1 MVEVNKISSIIE
13 NPCTMHKD
21 ESIYISNILEKFP
34 YFQTAHILYSK
45 ALQNTKSI
53 RFKSQLK
60 KAAIYSGDR
69 NLLFDIISQQE
80 DSNISKN
87 TDIQKLKKEDKK
99 AEFHSFLDWIS
110 IVQTK
115 KIVRSKKQNPD
126 EIINIFLE
134 KKPKIKNNTKQKFF
148 NASENAR
155 KSIKENNDIFTET
168 LAKVYAKQEHFEK
181 AILAYQKLSLKY
193 PQKSSYF
200 ADQIKV
206 IKKLKK

>member
-1 MVEVNKISSIIE
+1 MIQ
-13 NPCTMHKD
+13 NPYILDKD
-21 ESIYISNILEKFP
+21 ESIYISNILENFP

-69 NLLFDIISQQE
+69 NLLFDIISQQK
-80 DSNISKN
+80 DLNISKA
-87 TDIQKLKKEDKK
+87 TIKQKLKKEEKK
-99 AEFHSFLDWIS
+99 AELHSFLDWIS

-115 KIVRSKKQNPD
+115 KIVRSKKQKSD

-134 KKPKIKNNTKQKFF
+134 KKPKIKNNKQKFF
-148 NASENAR
+148 NASENAK
-155 KSIKENNDIFTET
+155 KSIVENNDIITET

-206 IKKLKK
+206 IKKIKK

>member
-1 MVEVNKISSIIE
+1 MIQNPYIID
-13 NPCTMHKD
+13 KD
-21 ESIYISNILEKFP
+21 GSIYISNILENFP

-80 DSNISKN
+80 DLNISKA
-87 TDIQKLKKEDKK
+87 TIKDKLIKEEKK
-99 AEFHSFLDWIS
+99 AELHSFLDWIS

-115 KIVRSKKQNPD
+115 KIIRSKKQNSD

-134 KKPKIKNNTKQKFF
+134 KKPKIKNNKQRFF
-148 NASENAR
+148 NASENAK
-155 KSIKENNDIFTET
+155 KSIVENNDIITET
-168 LAKVYAKQEHFEK
+168 LAKVYTKQEHFEK

-206 IKKLKK
+206 IKKIKK

>member
-1 MVEVNKISSIIE
+1 MIQNPYIIDK
-13 NPCTMHKD
+13 H
-21 ESIYISNILEKFP
+21 ESIYISNILENFP

-80 DSNISKN
+80 DLNISKAN
-87 TDIQKLKKEDKK
+87 IKHNVKKEEKK
-99 AEFHSFLDWIS
+99 AELHSFLDWIS

-115 KIVRSKKQNPD
+115 KIVRSKKQNSD

-134 KKPKIKNNTKQKFF
+134 KKPKIKNNKQRFF
-148 NASENAR
+148 NASENAK
-155 KSIKENNDIFTET
+155 KSIVENNDIITET

-200 ADQIKV
+200 AEQIKV
-206 IKKLKK
+206 IKKIKK

>member
-1 MVEVNKISSIIE
+1 MIQNPYIIDKE
-13 NPCTMHKD
+13 
-21 ESIYISNILEKFP
+21 ESIYISNILENFP

-80 DSNISKN
+80 DLNISKA
-87 TDIQKLKKEDKK
+87 TIKDKLKKEEKK
-99 AEFHSFLDWIS
+99 AELHSFLDWIS

-115 KIVRSKKQNPD
+115 KIVRSKKQNSD

-134 KKPKIKNNTKQKFF
+134 KKPKIKNNKQRFF
-148 NASENAR
+148 NASENAK
-155 KSIKENNDIFTET
+155 KSIVENNDIITET

-206 IKKLKK
+206 IKKIKK

>member
-1 MVEVNKISSIIE
+1 MVKENKISSMIQNPYIID
-13 NPCTMHKD
+13 KD
-21 ESIYISNILEKFP
+21 ESIYISNILENFP

-80 DSNISKN
+80 DLNISKA
-87 TDIQKLKKEDKK
+87 TIKDKLIKEEKK
-99 AEFHSFLDWIS
+99 AELHSFLDWIS

-115 KIVRSKKQNPD
+115 KIVRSKKQNSD

-134 KKPKIKNNTKQKFF
+134 KKPKIKNNKQRFF
-148 NASENAR
+148 NASENAK
-155 KSIKENNDIFTET
+155 KSIVENNDIITET
-168 LAKVYAKQEHFEK
+168 LAKVYTKQEHFEK

-206 IKKLKK
+206 IKKIKK

>member
-1 MVEVNKISSIIE
+1 MIQNPYIID
-13 NPCTMHKD
+13 KD
-21 ESIYISNILEKFP
+21 ESIYISNILENFP

-80 DSNISKN
+80 DLNISKA
-87 TDIQKLKKEDKK
+87 TIKHKLKKEGKK
-99 AEFHSFLDWIS
+99 DELHSFLDWIS

-115 KIVRSKKQNPD
+115 KIVRSKKQNSD

-134 KKPKIKNNTKQKFF
+134 KKPKIKNNKQRFF
-148 NASENAR
+148 NASENAK
-155 KSIKENNDIFTET
+155 KSIVENNDIITET

-206 IKKLKK
+206 IKKIKK

>member
-1 MVEVNKISSIIE
+1 MIQNPYIID
-13 NPCTMHKD
+13 KD
-21 ESIYISNILEKFP
+21 ESIYISNILENFP

-80 DSNISKN
+80 DLNISKA
-87 TDIQKLKKEDKK
+87 TIKDKLIKEEKK
-99 AEFHSFLDWIS
+99 AELHSFLDWIS

-115 KIVRSKKQNPD
+115 KIVRSKKQNSD

-134 KKPKIKNNTKQKFF
+134 KKPKIKNNKQRFF
-148 NASENAR
+148 NASENAK
-155 KSIKENNDIFTET
+155 KSIVENNDIITET
-168 LAKVYAKQEHFEK
+168 LAKVYTKQEHFEK

-200 ADQIKV
+200 AEQIKV
-206 IKKLKK
+206 IKKIKK

>member
-1 MVEVNKISSIIE
+1 MIQ
-13 NPCTMHKD
+13 NPCTIDKD
-21 ESIYISNILEKFP
+21 ESIYISNILENFP

-69 NLLFDIISQQE
+69 NILFDIISQQE
-80 DSNISKN
+80 DLNISKA
-87 TDIQKLKKEDKK
+87 TIKDKLIKEEKK
-99 AEFHSFLDWIS
+99 AELHSFLDWIS

-115 KIVRSKKQNPD
+115 KIVRSKKQNSD

-134 KKPKIKNNTKQKFF
+134 KKPKIKNNKQRFF
-148 NASENAR
+148 NASENAK
-155 KSIKENNDIFTET
+155 KSIVENNDIITET

-206 IKKLKK
+206 IKKIKK

>member
-1 MVEVNKISSIIE
+1 MIQ
-13 NPCTMHKD
+13 NPCIIDKD
-21 ESIYISNILEKFP
+21 ESIYISNILENFP

-80 DSNISKN
+80 DLNISKA
-87 TDIQKLKKEDKK
+87 TIKDKLKKEEKK
-99 AEFHSFLDWIS
+99 AELHSFLDWIS

-115 KIVRSKKQNPD
+115 KIVRSKKQKSD

-134 KKPKIKNNTKQKFF
+134 KKPKIKNNKQRFF
-148 NASENAR
+148 NASENAK
-155 KSIKENNDIFTET
+155 KSIVENNDIITET

-206 IKKLKK
+206 IKKIKK

>member
-1 MVEVNKISSIIE
+1 MIQNPYIID
-13 NPCTMHKD
+13 KD
-21 ESIYISNILEKFP
+21 ESIYISNILENFP

-80 DSNISKN
+80 DLNISKAN
-87 TDIQKLKKEDKK
+87 IKHKIKKEEKK
-99 AEFHSFLDWIS
+99 AELHSFLDWIS

-115 KIVRSKKQNPD
+115 KIVRSKKQKSD

-134 KKPKIKNNTKQKFF
+134 KKPKIKNNKQRFF
-148 NASENAR
+148 NASENAK
-155 KSIKENNDIFTET
+155 KSIVENNDIITET

-206 IKKLKK
+206 IKKIKK

>member
-1 MVEVNKISSIIE
+1 MIQNPYIID
-13 NPCTMHKD
+13 KD
-21 ESIYISNILEKFP
+21 ESIYISNILENFP

-80 DSNISKN
+80 DLNISKA
-87 TDIQKLKKEDKK
+87 TIKDKLIKEEKK
-99 AEFHSFLDWIS
+99 AELHSFLDWIS

-115 KIVRSKKQNPD
+115 KIVRSKKQNSD

-134 KKPKIKNNTKQKFF
+134 KKPKIKNNKQRFF
-148 NASENAR
+148 NASENAK
-155 KSIKENNDIFTET
+155 KSIVENNDIITET

-206 IKKLKK
+206 IKKIKK

>member
-1 MVEVNKISSIIE
+1 MVERNKISSIIE
-13 NPCTMHKD
+13 NPYIMHKD
-21 ESIYISNILEKFP
+21 ESIYILNILEKFP

-69 NLLFDIISQQE
+69 NLLFDVISQHE

-87 TDIQKLKKEDKK
+87 TDIRNLKKEDKK
-99 AEFHSFLDWIS
+99 AELHSFLDWIS

-155 KSIKENNDIFTET
+155 KSTKENNDIITET

>member
-1 MVEVNKISSIIE
+1 MIQ
-13 NPCTMHKD
+13 NPYLVDKD
-21 ESIYISNILEKFP
+21 ESIYISNILENFP

-80 DSNISKN
+80 DLNISKA
-87 TDIQKLKKEDKK
+87 TIKDKLIKAEKK
-99 AEFHSFLDWIS
+99 AELHSFLDWIT

-115 KIVRSKKQNPD
+115 KILRSKKQNSD

-134 KKPKIKNNTKQKFF
+134 KKPKIKNNKQRFF
-148 NASENAR
+148 NASENAK
-155 KSIKENNDIFTET
+155 KSIVENNDIITET

-200 ADQIKV
+200 AEQIKV

>member
-1 MVEVNKISSIIE
+1 MVEGNKISSIIE

-69 NLLFDIISQQE
+69 NLLFDVISQQE

-87 TDIQKLKKEDKK
+87 TDIQKLKKKDKK
-99 AEFHSFLDWIS
+99 AELHSFLDWIS

-134 KKPKIKNNTKQKFF
+134 NKPKIKNNTKQRFF

-155 KSIKENNDIFTET
+155 KSIKENNDIITET

>member
-1 MVEVNKISSIIE
+1 MIE
-13 NPCTMHKD
+13 NPYTMHKD
-21 ESIYISNILEKFP
+21 ESIYISNILEEFP

-45 ALQNTKSI
+45 ALQNIKSI

-69 NLLFDIISQQE
+69 NLLFDVISQQE

-87 TDIQKLKKEDKK
+87 TDIRNLKKEDKK
-99 AEFHSFLDWIS
+99 AELHSFLDWIS
-110 IVQTK
+110 IVETK

-126 EIINIFLE
+126 EIINLFLE
-134 KKPKIKNNTKQKFF
+134 NKPKIKNNTKQRFF

-155 KSIKENNDIFTET
+155 KSIKENNDIITET
-168 LAKVYAKQEHFEK
+168 LAKVYTKQEHFEK
-181 AILAYQKLSLKY
+181 AILAYQKLSMKY

>member
-1 MVEVNKISSIIE
+1 MVEGNKISSMIE
-13 NPCTMHKD
+13 NPYIMHKD

-99 AEFHSFLDWIS
+99 AELHSFLDWIS

-134 KKPKIKNNTKQKFF
+134 NKPKIKNNTKQRFF

-155 KSIKENNDIFTET
+155 KSIKENNDIITET
-168 LAKVYAKQEHFEK
+168 LAKVYTKQEHFEK
-181 AILAYQKLSLKY
+181 AILA
-193 PQKSSYF
+193 
-200 ADQIKV
+200 IKN
-206 IKKLKK
+206 

>member
-1 MVEVNKISSIIE
+1 MVERNKISSIIE
-13 NPCTMHKD
+13 NPYTMHKD

-34 YFQTAHILYSK
+34 YFQTAHILYLK

-87 TDIQKLKKEDKK
+87 TDIRNLKKEDKK
-99 AEFHSFLDWIS
+99 AELYSFIDWIS

-126 EIINIFLE
+126 EIINLFLE
-134 KKPKIKNNTKQKFF
+134 NKPKIKNNTKQRFF
-148 NASENAR
+148 NAAENAR
-155 KSIKENNDIFTET
+155 KSIKENNDIITET

>member
-1 MVEVNKISSIIE
+1 MIQNPYIID
-13 NPCTMHKD
+13 KD
-21 ESIYISNILEKFP
+21 ESIYISNILENFP

-80 DSNISKN
+80 NLNISKTN
-87 TDIQKLKKEDKK
+87 IKDKLKKEDKK
-99 AEFHSFLDWIS
+99 AELHSFLDWIS

-115 KIVRSKKQNPD
+115 KIVRSKKQNSD

-134 KKPKIKNNTKQKFF
+134 KKPKIKNNKQRFF
-148 NASENAR
+148 NASENAK
-155 KSIKENNDIFTET
+155 KSIVENNDIITET

-200 ADQIKV
+200 ANQIKV
-206 IKKLKK
+206 IKKIKK

>member
-1 MVEVNKISSIIE
+1 MIQ
-13 NPCTMHKD
+13 NPCIIDKD
-21 ESIYISNILEKFP
+21 ESIYISNILENFP

-80 DSNISKN
+80 DLNISKA
-87 TDIQKLKKEDKK
+87 TFKDKLIKEEKK
-99 AEFHSFLDWIS
+99 AELHSFIDWIS

-115 KIVRSKKQNPD
+115 KIVRSKKQKSD

-134 KKPKIKNNTKQKFF
+134 KKPKIKNNKQRFF
-148 NASENAR
+148 NASENAK
-155 KSIKENNDIFTET
+155 KSIVENNDIITET

-206 IKKLKK
+206 IKKIKK

>member
-1 MVEVNKISSIIE
+1 MIQNPYIID
-13 NPCTMHKD
+13 KD
-21 ESIYISNILEKFP
+21 GSIYISNILENFP

-80 DSNISKN
+80 DLNISKA
-87 TDIQKLKKEDKK
+87 TIKDKLIKEEKK
-99 AEFHSFLDWIS
+99 AELHSFLDWIS

-115 KIVRSKKQNPD
+115 KIVRSKKQNSD

-134 KKPKIKNNTKQKFF
+134 KKPKIKNNKQRFF
-148 NASENAR
+148 NASENAK
-155 KSIKENNDIFTET
+155 KSIVENNDIITET

-200 ADQIKV
+200 ADQIEV
-206 IKKLKK
+206 IKKIKK

>member
-1 MVEVNKISSIIE
+1 MVKENKISSMIQ
-13 NPCTMHKD
+13 NPCIIDKD
-21 ESIYISNILEKFP
+21 ESIYISNILENFP

-80 DSNISKN
+80 DLNISKA
-87 TDIQKLKKEDKK
+87 TIKDKLIKEEKK
-99 AEFHSFLDWIS
+99 AELHSFLDWIS

-115 KIVRSKKQNPD
+115 KIVRSKKQNSD

-134 KKPKIKNNTKQKFF
+134 KKPKIKNNKQRFF
-148 NASENAR
+148 NASENAK
-155 KSIKENNDIFTET
+155 KSIVENNDIITET
-168 LAKVYAKQEHFEK
+168 LAKVYTKQEHFEK

-206 IKKLKK
+206 IKKIKK

>member
-87 TDIQKLKKEDKK
+87 TDIRNLKKEDKK
-99 AEFHSFLDWIS
+99 AELHSFIDWIS

-126 EIINIFLE
+126 EIINLFLE
-134 KKPKIKNNTKQKFF
+134 NKPKIKNNTKQRFF

-155 KSIKENNDIFTET
+155 KSIKENNDIITET

>member
-1 MVEVNKISSIIE
+1 MIKNPYIID
-13 NPCTMHKD
+13 KD
-21 ESIYISNILEKFP
+21 ESIYISNILENFP

-80 DSNISKN
+80 DLNISKA
-87 TDIQKLKKEDKK
+87 TIKDKLMKEEKK
-99 AEFHSFLDWIS
+99 AELHSFLDWIS

-115 KIVRSKKQNPD
+115 KIVRYKKQKSD

-134 KKPKIKNNTKQKFF
+134 KKPKIKNNKQRFF
-148 NASENAR
+148 NASENAK
-155 KSIKENNDIFTET
+155 KSIVENNDIITET

-200 ADQIKV
+200 ADQIKI
-206 IKKLKK
+206 IKKIKK

>member
-1 MVEVNKISSIIE
+1 MVEGNKISSMIE
-13 NPCTMHKD
+13 NPYIMHKD
-21 ESIYISNILEKFP
+21 ESIYISNILEEFP

-99 AEFHSFLDWIS
+99 AELHSFLDWIS

-126 EIINIFLE
+126 EIINLFLE
-134 KKPKIKNNTKQKFF
+134 NKPKIKNNTKQRFF

-155 KSIKENNDIFTET
+155 KSIKENNDIITET

>member
-1 MVEVNKISSIIE
+1 MIQNPYIID
-13 NPCTMHKD
+13 KD
-21 ESIYISNILEKFP
+21 ESIYISNILENFP

-80 DSNISKN
+80 DLNISKA
-87 TDIQKLKKEDKK
+87 TVKEKLIKEEKK
-99 AEFHSFLDWIS
+99 AELHSFLDWIS

-115 KIVRSKKQNPD
+115 KIVRSKKQNSD

-134 KKPKIKNNTKQKFF
+134 KKPKIKNNKQRFF
-148 NASENAR
+148 NASENAK
-155 KSIKENNDIFTET
+155 KSIVENNDIITET

-206 IKKLKK
+206 IKKIKK

>member
-1 MVEVNKISSIIE
+1 MVKENKISSMIQNPYIID
-13 NPCTMHKD
+13 KD
-21 ESIYISNILEKFP
+21 GSIYISNILKNFP

-80 DSNISKN
+80 DLNISKD
-87 TDIQKLKKEDKK
+87 TIKDKLIKEEKK
-99 AEFHSFLDWIS
+99 AELHSFLDWIS

-115 KIVRSKKQNPD
+115 KIVRSKKQNSD

-134 KKPKIKNNTKQKFF
+134 KKPKIKNNKQRFF
-148 NASENAR
+148 NASENAK
-155 KSIKENNDIFTET
+155 KSIVENNDIITET
-168 LAKVYAKQEHFEK
+168 LAKVYTKQEHFEK

-206 IKKLKK
+206 IKKIKK

>member
-1 MVEVNKISSIIE
+1 MVERNKISSIIE
-13 NPCTMHKD
+13 NPYTMHKD

-99 AEFHSFLDWIS
+99 AELHSFLDWIS

-134 KKPKIKNNTKQKFF
+134 NKPKIKNNTKQRFF

-155 KSIKENNDIFTET
+155 KSIKENNDIITET

>member
-1 MVEVNKISSIIE
+1 MVEGNKISSMIE
-13 NPCTMHKD
+13 NPYIMHKD

-34 YFQTAHILYSK
+34 YFQTAHILFSK

-69 NLLFDIISQQE
+69 NLLFDVISQHE

-99 AEFHSFLDWIS
+99 AELHSFLDWIS

-126 EIINIFLE
+126 EIINLFLE
-134 KKPKIKNNTKQKFF
+134 NKPKIKNNTKQRFF

-155 KSIKENNDIFTET
+155 KSIKENNDIITET

>member
-1 MVEVNKISSIIE
+1 MIQNPYIIDKE
-13 NPCTMHKD
+13 
-21 ESIYISNILEKFP
+21 ESIYISNILENFP

-80 DSNISKN
+80 DLNISKA
-87 TDIQKLKKEDKK
+87 TIKDKLIKEEKK
-99 AEFHSFLDWIS
+99 AELHSFLDWIS

-115 KIVRSKKQNPD
+115 KIVRSKKQNSD

-134 KKPKIKNNTKQKFF
+134 KKPKIKNNKQRFF
-148 NASENAR
+148 NASENAK
-155 KSIKENNDIFTET
+155 KSIVENNDIITET
-168 LAKVYAKQEHFEK
+168 LAKVYTKQEHFEK

-206 IKKLKK
+206 IKKIKK

>member
-1 MVEVNKISSIIE
+1 MIQNPHIID
-13 NPCTMHKD
+13 KD
-21 ESIYISNILEKFP
+21 ESIYISNILENFP

-80 DSNISKN
+80 DLNISKA
-87 TDIQKLKKEDKK
+87 TIKDKLIKEEKK
-99 AEFHSFLDWIS
+99 AELHSFLDWIS

-115 KIVRSKKQNPD
+115 KIVRSKKQKSD

-134 KKPKIKNNTKQKFF
+134 KKPKIKNNKQRFF
-148 NASENAR
+148 NASENAK
-155 KSIKENNDIFTET
+155 KSIVENNDIITET
-168 LAKVYAKQEHFEK
+168 LAKVYTKQEHFEK

-206 IKKLKK
+206 IKKIKK

>member
-1 MVEVNKISSIIE
+1 MIQ
-13 NPCTMHKD
+13 NPCIIDKD
-21 ESIYISNILEKFP
+21 ESIYISNILENFP

-69 NLLFDIISQQE
+69 NILFDIISQQE
-80 DSNISKN
+80 DLNISKA
-87 TDIQKLKKEDKK
+87 TIKDKLIKEEKK
-99 AEFHSFLDWIS
+99 AELHSFLDWIS

-115 KIVRSKKQNPD
+115 KIVRSKKQNSD

-134 KKPKIKNNTKQKFF
+134 KKPKIKNNKQRFF
-148 NASENAR
+148 NASENAK
-155 KSIKENNDIFTET
+155 KSIVENNDIITET

-206 IKKLKK
+206 IKKIKK

>member
-1 MVEVNKISSIIE
+1 MVEVNKISSMIE
-13 NPCTMHKD
+13 NPYTMHKD

-69 NLLFDIISQQE
+69 NLLFDVISQQE

-87 TDIQKLKKEDKK
+87 TDIRNLKKEDEK
-99 AEFHSFLDWIS
+99 AELHSFLDWIS

-126 EIINIFLE
+126 EIINLFLE
-134 KKPKIKNNTKQKFF
+134 NKPKIKNNTKQRFF

-155 KSIKENNDIFTET
+155 KSIKENNNIITET

>member
-1 MVEVNKISSIIE
+1 MIQNPYIID
-13 NPCTMHKD
+13 KD
-21 ESIYISNILEKFP
+21 ESIYISNILENFP

-60 KAAIYSGDR
+60 KAAIYSGNR

-80 DSNISKN
+80 DLNISKA
-87 TDIQKLKKEDKK
+87 TIKDKLIKEEKK
-99 AEFHSFLDWIS
+99 AELHSFLDWIS

-115 KIVRSKKQNPD
+115 KIVRSKKQNSD

-134 KKPKIKNNTKQKFF
+134 KKPKIKNNKQRFF
-148 NASENAR
+148 NASENAK
-155 KSIKENNDIFTET
+155 KSIVENNDIITET
-168 LAKVYAKQEHFEK
+168 LAKVYTKQEHFEK

-206 IKKLKK
+206 IKKIKK

>member
-1 MVEVNKISSIIE
+1 MIQ
-13 NPCTMHKD
+13 NPCIIDKD
-21 ESIYISNILEKFP
+21 ESIYISNILENFP

-80 DSNISKN
+80 DLNISKA
-87 TDIQKLKKEDKK
+87 TIKDKLIKEEKK
-99 AEFHSFLDWIS
+99 AELHSFLDWIS

-115 KIVRSKKQNPD
+115 KIVRSKKQNSD

-134 KKPKIKNNTKQKFF
+134 KKPKIKNNKQRFF
-148 NASENAR
+148 NASENAK
-155 KSIKENNDIFTET
+155 KSIVENNDIITET

-206 IKKLKK
+206 IKKIKK

>member
-1 MVEVNKISSIIE
+1 MIQNPYIID
-13 NPCTMHKD
+13 KD
-21 ESIYISNILEKFP
+21 ESIYISNILENFP

-80 DSNISKN
+80 DLNISKAS
-87 TDIQKLKKEDKK
+87 IKHKLKKEKKK
-99 AEFHSFLDWIS
+99 AELHSFLDWIS

-115 KIVRSKKQNPD
+115 KIVRSKKQNSD

-134 KKPKIKNNTKQKFF
+134 KKPKIKNNKQKFF
-148 NASENAR
+148 NASENAK
-155 KSIKENNDIFTET
+155 KSIVENNDIITET

-206 IKKLKK
+206 IKKIKK

>member
-1 MVEVNKISSIIE
+1 MIQ
-13 NPCTMHKD
+13 NPCIIDKD
-21 ESIYISNILEKFP
+21 ESIYISNILENFP

-69 NLLFDIISQQE
+69 NILFDIISQQE
-80 DSNISKN
+80 DLNISKA
-87 TDIQKLKKEDKK
+87 TIKDKLKKEEKK
-99 AEFHSFLDWIS
+99 AELHSFLDWIS

-115 KIVRSKKQNPD
+115 KIVRSKKQNSD

-134 KKPKIKNNTKQKFF
+134 KKPKIKNNKQRFF
-148 NASENAR
+148 NASENAK
-155 KSIKENNDIFTET
+155 KSIVENNDIITET

-206 IKKLKK
+206 IKKIKK

>member
-1 MVEVNKISSIIE
+1 MVKENKISSMIQ
-13 NPCTMHKD
+13 NPCIIDKD
-21 ESIYISNILEKFP
+21 ESIYISNILENFP

-80 DSNISKN
+80 DLNISKA
-87 TDIQKLKKEDKK
+87 TIKDKLIKEEKK
-99 AEFHSFLDWIS
+99 AELHSFLDWIS

-115 KIVRSKKQNPD
+115 KIVRSKKQNSD

-134 KKPKIKNNTKQKFF
+134 KKPKIKNNKQRFF
-148 NASENAR
+148 NASENAK
-155 KSIKENNDIFTET
+155 KSIVENNDIITET

-206 IKKLKK
+206 IKKIKK